1 MCHNFSTLSVEV
13 NHKNQHNR
21 LYSTQSVSYN
31 TVFVGTNIN
40 PLAFNNIDLNQTEFF
55 SLKKAILIKKH
66 RL

>member
-1 MCHNFSTLSVEV
+1 MCHKCSTLSVEV
-13 NHKNQHNR
+13 NHKNQHNQ

-55 SLKKAILIKKH
+55 SFKKSNPD
-66 RL
+66 